1 MMTIS
6 FSGSLT
12 RSVPLKDSS
21 SFAPCSS
28 TTAVSSLP
36 PPSFSSLFLNA
47 SRHCSPN
54 LRESQESEP
63 SATAKLSQLLAIQT
77 IIILRPVFA
86 DSGESES
93 SHLPSSEYG
102 YDGPTD
108 LRVRLSFAH
117 CQKPASIEQRRDL
130 R

>member
-54 LRESQESEP
+54 LRESHFCIIKNI
-63 SATAKLSQLLAIQT
+63 SAQLLCLA
-77 IIILRPVFA
+77 LVACVLAVLFLLLGLFGRGVFLI
-86 DSGESES
+86 G
-93 SHLPSSEYG
+93 L
-102 YDGPTD
+102 
-108 LRVRLSFAH
+108 VWWKFA
-117 CQKPASIEQRRDL
+117 PFLLLAW
-130 R
+130 

>member
-1 MMTIS
+1 MGHRI
-6 FSGSLT
+6 T
-12 RSVPLKDSS
+12 RAASHLSVDEVKERMKTERRPWCK
-21 SFAPCSS
+21 CQ
-28 TTAVSSLP
+28 
-36 PPSFSSLFLNA
+36 
-47 SRHCSPN
+47 
-54 LRESQESEP
+54 EESEP